1 MKALFRA
8 TCASQPKATPFG
20 GSLQRRALLAAA
32 VMLAASWAGSALADG
47 APPSRSEL
55 IRNLLPT
62 VVNISVRKL
71 EIAHNPDAGVAMAG
85 APAGSAGGGGATGA
99 GGAGAGGTG
108 AAGATTKVAPTNG
121 IPANPMESGDISDS
135 SQEIKGY
142 GGSGFIID
150 PSGLI
155 VTNYH
160 VVQDAFEITV
170 SFSDGTTLPA
180 KTLSAARLAD
190 LALLKVNP
198 KRPLPAAHWGNSDMV
213 GVGDEVFAAG
223 DPFGVGLS
231 VSAGIV
237 SALDRDIQN
246 SPYDDYIQT
255 DATINHGNS
264 GGPLFNSQGQV
275 IGVNSAIISP
285 TTGSIGLG
293 FALPSNDARFVINRL
308 RTYGWVRPSWIGIK
322 VQQVTPRIAEALGM
336 AQQNSSIVSWVLPD
350 GPAEKAGMKIGD
362 IILRFDNQ
370 APSDDRGLLRHLA
383 TTPVGDKIAL
393 LVRRDGAE
401 RNVSITTQLW
411 PRNQW
416 EANDA
421 PTKVAQPKIVIQR
434 NLGLSLSTM
443 DAEQS
448 AKMGLQEGLHG
459 VLVTKV
465 TPYTDPAVQG
475 MVDGDII
482 LRVQDKPV
490 ATPEQVQ
497 TGIDAARTDKREF
510 VMMLVLPKV
519 RTVPGPRWRALQV
532 ATRGG

>member
-1 MKALFRA
+1 MNALLRA
-8 TCASQPKATPFG
+8 MSDRQPKAAVVG
-20 GSLQRRALLAAA
+20 GNVLRRTLLA
-32 VMLAASWAGSALADG
+32 VTVTLAASWAGSALAEG
-47 APPSRSEL
+47 AASSRSEL

-71 EIAHNPDAGVAMAG
+71 EIVNSPDAGVAMAG
-85 APAGSAGGGGATGA
+85 MPAGPPNGGAAAAGGPAA
-99 GGAGAGGTG
+99 AGTG
-108 AAGATTKVAPTNG
+108 GNAAAGTKVNAA
-121 IPANPMESGDISDS
+121 PANPMGSGDVSDA
-135 SQEIKGY
+135 SQQIKGY

-180 KTLSAARLAD
+180 KTMSAARLAD
-190 LALLKVNP
+190 LALLKVDAT
-198 KRPLPAAHWGNSDMV
+198 RPLPAARWGNSDLV

-264 GGPLFNSQGQV
+264 GGPLFNTQGEV

-293 FALPSNDARFVINRL
+293 FALPSNDANFVINRL
-308 RTYGWVRPSWIGIK
+308 RTYGWIRPSWIGIK
-322 VQQVTPRIAEALGM
+322 LQQVTPRIAEALGM
-336 AQQNSSIVSWVLPD
+336 AQQNSSIVSWVLPN

-383 TTPVGDKIAL
+383 STPVGDKITL

-411 PRNQW
+411 PRDQW
-416 EANDA
+416 EAEDA
-421 PTKVAQPKIVIQR
+421 PTKVAQPKIVIQPD
-434 NLGLSLSTM
+434 LGLSLAALN
-443 DAEQS
+443 AEQS
-448 AKMGLQEGLHG
+448 AKMGLQQGLHG

-482 LRVQDKPV
+482 LRVQDTPV
-490 ATPEQVQ
+490 ATAEQVQ
-497 TGIDAARTDKREF
+497 AGIDVARNDKREF
-510 VMMLVLPKV
+510 VLMLVLPKV
-519 RTVPGPRWRALQV
+519 RTVPGPRWMALQV